1 VRGIT
6 QLPGFFAHHQPKFS
20 RQQRSAAKILVFKRE
35 MARSSLGRSVAQIV
49 HPSSSDEIRNYSRI
63 AKATMKT
70 REIPRAEWRRF
81 FDNISCRQQG
91 WEVELEVFSPDIG
104 DQIEER
110 HMFLTGI
117 TAELTDKVDRSN
129 KIEIMM
135 AAAPSNHVT
144 HMISTPVLVQLQQT
158 DRGIDTALRIKSA
171 DGITSL
177 LHLR

>member
-1 VRGIT
+1 
-6 QLPGFFAHHQPKFS
+6 
-20 RQQRSAAKILVFKRE
+20 
-35 MARSSLGRSVAQIV
+35 MV
-49 HPSSSDEIRNYSRI
+49 HPSSNDEIRNYS
-63 AKATMKT
+63 KMTETTMKT

-81 FDNISCRQQG
+81 FDNISRRQQG

-117 TAELTDKVDRSN
+117 TAELTDKVDTGD

-135 AAAPSNHVT
+135 AGAPSDHVT

-158 DRGIDTALRIKSA
+158 DLGIDAALRIKSA

>member
-1 VRGIT
+1 
-6 QLPGFFAHHQPKFS
+6 
-20 RQQRSAAKILVFKRE
+20 
-35 MARSSLGRSVAQIV
+35 
-49 HPSSSDEIRNYSRI
+49 
-63 AKATMKT
+63 MKT

-81 FDNISCRQQG
+81 FDNISRRQQG

-117 TAELTDKVDRSN
+117 TAELTDKVDKTNRGD

-135 AAAPSNHVT
+135 ASAPSNHVT